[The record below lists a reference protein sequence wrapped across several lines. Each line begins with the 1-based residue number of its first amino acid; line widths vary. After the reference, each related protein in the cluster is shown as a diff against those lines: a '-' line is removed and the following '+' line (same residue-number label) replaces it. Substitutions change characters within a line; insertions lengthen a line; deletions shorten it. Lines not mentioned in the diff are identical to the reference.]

1 MCGIV
6 GAIAER
12 QITDILVEGLR
23 RLEYRGYDSAGL
35 AVVDCDKSLLQT
47 IKAVGKVQALQD
59 EITAHPVRG
68 TLGIAHTRWATHGKP
83 SHRNAHPHIS
93 TESIAVVHN
102 GIIENYLELKGVLL
116 RKGYA
121 FESDTDT
128 EVIAHLIHAI
138 TIEKNLRLLDAVKAA
153 VAQLHGAYG
162 IAVIDKSDPT
172 CLVCAR
178 SGSPLVIGVG
188 IGENFIASDP
198 AALGLVTDRFIYL
211 EEGDIAQ
218 ITLTSWRIWND
229 GKEVS
234 REMNQIRQDNDE
246 VMKGKYRHYM
256 QKEIHEQPA
265 VLRNTLQGRIG
276 KTRLL
281 EESFGVAAKEIL
293 DKVHTVHIVAC
304 GTSSHAGMVAKH
316 WFENI
321 ARVPC
326 TVEIASEYRYR
337 KILVPANCLFVTI
350 SQSGETA
357 DTLAALRYAKKLGYV
372 GHIAV
377 CNVASSSLVRESD
390 VAVMTFAGRE
400 IGVASTKAFTTQLAV
415 LSLIALAL
423 ARRNGMTA
431 AQEEQYVADLNQ
443 LPAIMELAL
452 KLDNEI
458 LQLAHD
464 FAEKHNALF
473 LGRGI
478 QYPVAM
484 EGALKLKEISYIH
497 AEAYPAGE
505 LKHGPLALVDSE
517 MPVITVAP
525 NNELLEKLKSNL
537 QEVRARGGQLYVF
550 ADANAGI
557 SNEPGI
563 KVLNVPHCS
572 DFLAPIIYT
581 MPLQLLSYH
590 VAVIKGTDVDQPR
603 NLAKS
608 VTVE

>member
-1 MCGIV
+1 
-6 GAIAER
+6 
-12 QITDILVEGLR
+12 
-23 RLEYRGYDSAGL
+23 
-35 AVVDCDKSLLQT
+35 
-47 IKAVGKVQALQD
+47 
-59 EITAHPVRG
+59 
-68 TLGIAHTRWATHGKP
+68 
-83 SHRNAHPHIS
+83 
-93 TESIAVVHN
+93 
-102 GIIENYLELKGVLL
+102 
-116 RKGYA
+116 
-121 FESDTDT
+121 
-128 EVIAHLIHAI
+128 
-138 TIEKNLRLLDAVKAA
+138 
-153 VAQLHGAYG
+153 
-162 IAVIDKSDPT
+162 
-172 CLVCAR
+172 
-178 SGSPLVIGVG
+178 
-188 IGENFIASDP
+188 
-198 AALGLVTDRFIYL
+198 
-211 EEGDIAQ
+211 
-218 ITLTSWRIWND
+218 
-229 GKEVS
+229 
-234 REMNQIRQDNDE
+234 
-246 VMKGKYRHYM
+246 
-256 QKEIHEQPA
+256 
-265 VLRNTLQGRIG
+265 
-276 KTRLL
+276 
-281 EESFGVAAKEIL
+281 
-293 DKVHTVHIVAC
+293 
-304 GTSSHAGMVAKH
+304 MVAKH

-581 MPLQLLSYH
+581 IPLQLLSYH